1 MWMRGGTSKAA
12 VFLAED
18 LPQGSAERD
27 DLLLRVMGSPDAL
40 QIDGIGGA
48 STLTSKVAVVSKS
61 LHDDADI
68 DYLFLQVGVA
78 DGVVTD
84 KQNCGNVLAAVGPFA
99 VERGL
104 VAGEDAECTI
114 RIRMVNSDSIAIA
127 TFPTPGGL
135 PDYSGAVQIS
145 GVPGAAAGIQLA
157 FTGTEGSATGSLF
170 PTGSVIDSIN
180 GLDVTCVDN
189 GMPVVVVEASSL
201 GMTGHES
208 YDELMGADEVIAL
221 VDALRQKAGA
231 RMGLGDVAQ
240 SSVPK
245 TVVVS
250 PPANGGQVCT
260 RSFIPTRPHTAIG
273 VLAAVSTVT
282 ALLTPGAVGHKLS
295 ETWPQ
300 DGTPVDVEHPS
311 GHLLI
316 DVELDVDERSVR
328 VRRSGVVR
336 TARKL
341 FDGEVFPRPTND
353 THHAAEGERD
363 AARS

>member
-12 VFLAED
+12 VFLAVD
-18 LPQGSAERD
+18 LPPDSAERD
-27 DLLLRVMGSPDAL
+27 DLLLRIMGSPDAL

-48 STLTSKVAVVSKS
+48 TTLTSKVAVVSKS
-61 LHDDADI
+61 LRDDADI
-68 DYLFLQVGVA
+68 DYLFLQVGVTE
-78 DGVVTD
+78 GVVTD
-84 KQNCGNVLAAVGPFA
+84 KQNCGNVLAAIGPFA

-104 VAGEDAECTI
+104 VAGGDAECTI

-170 PTGSVIDSIN
+170 PTGNVLDTID

-189 GMPVVVVEASSL
+189 GMPVIVVEASSL
-201 GMTGHES
+201 GMTGYES
-208 YDELMGADEVIAL
+208 YDDLLGAHDIIAR

-231 RMGLGDVAQ
+231 RMGLRDVGQ

-250 PPANGGQVCT
+250 PAVHGGQVCT

-282 ALLTPGAVGHKLS
+282 ALLTPGAVGHSLTR
-295 ETWPQ
+295 TWRR

-316 DVELDVDERSVR
+316 DVELDVDGDNVR
-328 VRRSGVVR
+328 VGRSGVVR

-341 FDGEVFPRPTND
+341 FDGEVFPRAAISHTNQ
-353 THHAAEGERD
+353 
-363 AARS
+363 